1 MKINNLVFSGGQ
13 IKGLSYAGVLKA
25 LYERGYSNNIKN
37 VLGVSS
43 GAIFALAFSLKL
55 TISQIIE
62 IVHKLDIFNLNNINY
77 ESFFDFFNTY
87 GIDNCDR
94 INKFIKILLKRKT
107 NDENISF
114 KKLYELTNMNLIIM
128 GTNLTEKKEEFFN
141 YETSPDMPI
150 WIAIRISINIPIYF
164 EKFEYN
170 NCLYVDGGIICNYP
184 MYYFDN
190 DRENTLGIALQ
201 DTSKPKNKS
210 NYFKYI
216 YSILNIMVQNMEKI
230 MYKKYHDKT
239 IFLKIKYNVTD
250 FDFTLETKKYLI
262 NEGYEQT
269 IKFLENI
276 EYNNKI
282 KSEVKNTLDELIKNL
297 IIKMKSYE

>member
-1 MKINNLVFSGGQ
+1 MKIKNLVFSGGQ

-25 LYERGYSNNIKN
+25 LYEKGYSSDIKN

-43 GAIFALAFSLKL
+43 GAIFGLAFSLKL

-62 IVHKLDIFNLNNINY
+62 IVHKLDIFNLNNISY

-107 NDENISF
+107 KNENITF
-114 KKLYELTNMNLIIM
+114 KELYEITKINLIIM
-128 GTNLTEKKEEFFN
+128 GTNLTKKREEFFN
-141 YETSPDMPI
+141 HEKTPNMPI
-150 WIAIRISINIPIYF
+150 WIAIRISINVPVYF
-164 EKFEYN
+164 EKYEYN
-170 NCLYVDGGIICNYP
+170 KCLYIDGGIICNYP

-190 DRENTLGIALQ
+190 DKENTIGIALQ
-201 DTSKPKNKS
+201 DISKPKNKS

-216 YSILNIMVQNMEKI
+216 YSILNLLIQNTEKI
-230 MYKKYHDKT
+230 MYKKYYKKT

-262 NEGYEQT
+262 NEGYQQT

-276 EYNNKI
+276 EYNNEI
-282 KSEVKNTLDELIKNL
+282 NIVVKNTLDDLIKNL
-297 IIKMKSYE
+297 IEKMISNK